1 MATNEK
7 KLFSELNLHLKLLR
21 AITEGNLLWLQYS
34 RDKYPNMSLSDLFT
48 QLTDIVYEVMEEVS
62 FRFKQ
67 EKLLTPFRNH

>member
-21 AITEGNLLWLQYS
+21 AITEGNLLWLQNS

-67 EKLLTPFRNH
+67 EKLLTPFWNR

>member
-21 AITEGNLLWLQYS
+21 AITEGNLLWLQNS
-34 RDKYPNMSLSDLFT
+34 REKYPNMSLSDLFT
-48 QLTDIVYEVMEEVS
+48 QLTDIVYEVMEEVL

-67 EKLLTPFRNH
+67 EKLLTPF

>member
-67 EKLLTPFRNH
+67 EKLLTPFWNH

>member
-1 MATNEK
+1 MATNKK

-21 AITEGNLLWLQYS
+21 AITEGNLLWLQNS

-67 EKLLTPFRNH
+67 EKLLTPFWNH

>member
-7 KLFSELNLHLKLLR
+7 KLFSELVLHLKLLR

-67 EKLLTPFRNH
+67 EKLLTPFWNH

>member
-62 FRFKQ
+62 FRFEQ
-67 EKLLTPFRNH
+67 EKLLTPFWNH